1 MSDCSAWAA
10 THDRAHVAPRGN
22 TPVSHTQ
29 CTQHTATLKRGR
41 SRGRAQLVRSVRM
54 HALCA
59 VYVRAPYMCVQP
71 RFKAA
76 FVDVGVLH
84 LLPALAWEDEA
95 QPREARRALEPVQE
109 QRRRQ
114 LLGEAR
120 DVFLKVRILAWA
132 QRLAG
137 LEPSPRKAVHDRPRL
152 AFPRGRLVKQPSNQ
166 HEEDLCA
173 CVCAGEPCPG
183 VIRR

>member
-1 MSDCSAWAA
+1 MSDCVG
-10 THDRAHVAPRGN
+10 TQDRAHVAPRGN
-22 TPVSHTQ
+22 TPVSHM

-59 VYVRAPYMCVQP
+59 VYVRAPYVCVQP